1 MTCCLFDITDS
12 QYVLGLEMENN
23 ENLQLCWD
31 STTKLLLST
40 VLYCLIMAQ
49 RRRLVNIL
57 SKTAPLVDGQMEA
70 IKRETAD
77 MQMKKGEKI

>member
-31 STTKLLLST
+31 STTKLLLSGS
-40 VLYCLIMAQ
+40 LDHPSL
-49 RRRLVNIL
+49 NIWNPPY
-57 SKTAPLVDGQMEA
+57 T
-70 IKRETAD
+70 
-77 MQMKKGEKI
+77 EK